1 MKQLKP
7 ILLLLLTAALLLTIV
22 LPAAAAEIGGDD
34 VVPGQSDQGPE
45 GEDGP
50 VEPVPVNTSRF
61 LIQDGMG
68 YDLSTQEFFYPVGNS
83 GTEVLANVADGM
95 IVTTPVRIQG
105 ATLLIYKDGEL
116 WTGKPENIT
125 EPGEYVVM
133 AQTGNQTPRLFT
145 FTMVDKA
152 SSTIYAYSLPRGMY
166 VITATRNGEDT
177 DHDRSVI
184 PMQEDGL
191 YHVEYEF
198 AAAEKIYTLEINV
211 DRTPPEVK
219 FSGDID
225 SNNRVHSSL
234 LISGLQDGDVVRA
247 NLDGSDIDV
256 NVNADGTCELKQ
268 SGVYIITV
276 FDAAGNRSEYGYTI
290 MLYLNSGGVAFF
302 ALLIVSIVA
311 LCVYILIKRRRLKIG

>member
-7 ILLLLLTAALLLTIV
+7 ILLLLLAAALLLTLS
-22 LPAAAAEIGGDD
+22 LPAAATDPGSDI
-34 VVPGQSDQGPE
+34 VVPGQNDQSPE
-45 GEDGP
+45 DDSP
-50 VEPVPVNTSRF
+50 LEPVPVNTSRF
-61 LIQDGMG
+61 LIEDSMG
-68 YDLSTQEFFYPVGNS
+68 YDLSTQAYFYPVGNS

-116 WTGKPENIT
+116 WNGKPDNIT

-145 FTMVDKA
+145 FTLVGKA

-166 VITATRNGEDT
+166 VLTATRDGEET

-198 AAAEKIYTLEINV
+198 VAAEKIYSLDINV
-211 DRTPPEVK
+211 DRTPPEVQ
-219 FSGDID
+219 FSGNID

-234 LISGLQDGDVVRA
+234 LMTGLQDGDVVRA
-247 NLDGSDIDV
+247 NLDGSAIDV

-290 MLYLNSGGVAFF
+290 MLYLNSGGIAFF
-302 ALLIVSIVA
+302 ALLIVSVVA